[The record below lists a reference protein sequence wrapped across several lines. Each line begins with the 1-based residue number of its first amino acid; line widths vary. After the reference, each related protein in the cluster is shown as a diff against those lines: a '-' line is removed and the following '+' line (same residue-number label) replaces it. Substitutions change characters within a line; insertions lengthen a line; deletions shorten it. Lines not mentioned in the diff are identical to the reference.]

1 MRRAIGFFSVVAAL
15 GLAGCDLD
23 FTGLEQLDQLCL
35 SPCGG
40 YGGPSGGAGTAPS
53 VTLAP
58 DSLRLKV
65 GEAAEVRETGGI
77 GVEWSSRDSTIAR
90 VAADARLTSTAQVAA
105 LRSGKTW
112 VIGYNALFR
121 PDSVRVVV
129 E

>member
-1 MRRAIGFFSVVAAL
+1 MRRAIGFLSVVAAL
-15 GLAGCDLD
+15 SLAGCDLD
-23 FTGLEQLDQLCL
+23 FTGLEQLDELCL

-40 YGGPSGGAGTAPS
+40 YGGYYGGGVTPSH

-65 GEAAEVRETGGI
+65 GEAAEVRETGGRF
-77 GVEWSSRDSTIAR
+77 VYWTSRDSTIAR
-90 VAADARLTSTAQVAA
+90 PDPYAERKPTAEVTA
-105 LRSGKTW
+105 LRSGETW
-112 VIGYNALFR
+112 IIGYLVLQQ

>member
-15 GLAGCDLD
+15 SLAGCIDL
-23 FTGLEQLDQLCL
+23 TGLEQLDELCL

-40 YGGPSGGAGTAPS
+40 YGGYYGGGVTPSH

-65 GEAAEVRETGGI
+65 GEAAEVRETGGR
-77 GVEWSSRDSTIAR
+77 VVYWTSRDSTIAR
-90 VAADARLTSTAQVAA
+90 PDPYAERKPTAEVTA
-105 LRSGKTW
+105 LRSGETW
-112 VIGYNALFR
+112 IIGYNRLVGG